1 MISTRGDVLRC
12 AQHLPLATLFRA
24 FGAGLGDIRSITD
37 LDAQLH
43 FKLEST
49 LCEQEGEHF
58 N

>member
-24 FGAGLGDIRSITD
+24 FGAELADIRSITD

-43 FKLEST
+43 FKT
-49 LCEQEGEHF
+49 
-58 N
+58 